1 MGNWNQAKEEEK
13 KKGFGE
19 KFMNFLVCGGF
30 LVLIV
35 VIVAIALVVDRLLK

>member
-1 MGNWNQAKEEEK
+1 MGGWNQEKEEGK

-19 KFMNFLVCGGF
+19 KFMNFLACGGF

-35 VIVAIALVVDRLLK
+35 VIAAIALIVDRLLK